1 MLMEQLH
8 ANIRQLEHK
17 LTQLK
22 DTYNQQKLLIEK
34 LKQENE
40 RLKRL
45 SQQKQQ
51 NASAYDSSKLQGTL
65 QPNEKE
71 GDMRQLLAHYI
82 QQLDQC
88 IAFLEQTK

>member
-1 MLMEQLH
+1 MEQLH
-8 ANIRQLEHK
+8 ANIHDLEHK

-45 SQQKQQ
+45 SQQKQP
-51 NASAYDSSKLQGTL
+51 AAPTYDSSKIQDILQ
-65 QPNEKE
+65 QDNE
-71 GDMRQLLAHYI
+71 GQQMRQLLDQYI
-82 QQLDQC
+82 QQIDQC

>member
-1 MLMEQLH
+1 MEQLH

-17 LTQLK
+17 LTQLS

-45 SQQKQQ
+45 SQQKQPA
-51 NASAYDSSKLQGTL
+51 ASAYDPSKIQGILQSSPEEGQMRKLLGQ
-65 QPNEKE
+65 
-71 GDMRQLLAHYI
+71 YI
-82 QQLDQC
+82 QQIDQC
-88 IAFLEQTK
+88 IAFLEQIK